1 MPHPRVRLA
10 PTGADIP
17 DGVLAAL
24 RDRFAA
30 VRAELDL
37 SLDYPADAL
46 AEAARVAAEP
56 SGLPTRD
63 ETDLPFFTVD
73 PPGSMD
79 LDQAMHLERDGDG
92 HRIRYAIADVP
103 AFVVPG
109 GDLDRVTRE
118 RGQTVYCP
126 DVRVPLHP
134 EVLSEA
140 AASLLPDA
148 VRPAFVWDLRL
159 DGSGDL
165 VDAQVHRAMV
175 RSVERLD
182 YAHVQAA
189 VDAGTGDERFL
200 LLREIG
206 ERRIEQER
214 ARGGA
219 SLPMPEQQVSEREG
233 GGFTLEFRP
242 PVPAEE
248 WNAQVSL
255 LTGMAAA
262 AMMVQ
267 AGVGVLR
274 TMPRP
279 TAEAVAR
286 FRRAAKGLG
295 VDWPADVPYG
305 DLVRGLDRTNPRHL
319 ALIHEATSLFRGAG
333 YTAFDG
339 EAPAEREHAAVAA
352 PYAHVTAPLRRLV
365 DRFGLVVCEAAC
377 RDADVP
383 DAVRAALPDLAEL
396 MRTSDGR
403 ARAAERACADA
414 TEAAVLH
421 GREGE
426 SFDAIVLDHTERGL
440 DVQLLDL
447 PVVTRATGR
456 RVGLGARVRVRLDRA
471 DVRAGALA
479 FSLVEATTHAGP

>member
-10 PTGADIP
+10 PTDADIP
-17 DGVLAAL
+17 AEVLQAL
-24 RDRFAA
+24 LARFAA
-30 VRAELDL
+30 VRDELDL
-37 SLDYPADAL
+37 SGDYPADAL
-46 AEAARVAAEP
+46 AEAEQVAAAP
-56 SGLPTRD
+56 PGLPERD
-63 ETDLPFFTVD
+63 ETALPFFTVD

-103 AFVVPG
+103 TFVRLG
-109 GDLDRVTRE
+109 GALDRVTRE

-134 EVLSEA
+134 EVLSEG

-159 DGSGDL
+159 DGAGLLTS
-165 VDAQVHRAMV
+165 AQVYRAMV

-182 YAHVQAA
+182 YTHVQAA
-189 VDAGTGDERFL
+189 IDAGTDDQRFL
-200 LLREIG
+200 MLREIG
-206 ERRIEQER
+206 ERRIAQER

-219 SLPMPEQQVSEREG
+219 SLPMPEQQVTARDG

-242 PVPAEE
+242 PVAAEE

-262 AMMVQ
+262 TMMLD

-274 TMPRP
+274 TMPAP
-279 TAEAVAR
+279 TPEAVAR
-286 FRRAAKGLG
+286 FRRVARGLG
-295 VDWPADVPYG
+295 AEWPEGVPYG
-305 DLVRGLDRTNPRHL
+305 EFVRGLDRSNPRHL
-319 ALIHEATSLFRGAG
+319 ALIHEATALFRGAG
-333 YTAFDG
+333 YTAFEG
-339 EAPAEREHAAVAA
+339 QAPAQPAHAAVAA

-377 RDADVP
+377 RGADVP
-383 DAVRAALPDLAEL
+383 DAVRAALPELAAL
-396 MRTSDGR
+396 MRDSDRR

-426 SFDAIVLDHTERGL
+426 SFGAIVVDHTDKGME
-440 DVQLLDL
+440 VQLVDL
-447 PVVTRATGR
+447 PVIARVTGR
-456 RVGLGARVRVRLDRA
+456 RAALGAHLSVRLDLA
-471 DVRAGALA
+471 DVRAGEVA
-479 FSLVEATTHAGP
+479 FSYE

>member
-1 MPHPRVRLA
+1 MPHPRVTLA
-10 PTGADIP
+10 PVDAEIP
-17 DGVLAAL
+17 DGTLAAL
-24 RDRFAA
+24 RERFAV
-30 VRAELDL
+30 VRSELGL
-37 SLDYPADAL
+37 PTDYPADAL
-46 AEAARVAAEP
+46 AEAERVSAAP
-56 SGLPTRD
+56 PDLPERD
-63 ETDLPFFTVD
+63 ESSLPFFTID

-103 AFVVPG
+103 AFVAPG
-109 GDLDRVTRE
+109 GALDRVTRE

-159 DGSGDL
+159 DHAGLLTSSE
-165 VDAQVHRAMV
+165 VRRAMV

-182 YAHVQAA
+182 YATVQAA
-189 VDAGTGDERFL
+189 VDAGTDDERFV
-200 LLREIG
+200 LLREVG
-206 ERRIEQER
+206 ERRVAQER

-219 SLPMPEQQVSEREG
+219 SLPMPEQQVSASEA

-262 AMMVQ
+262 AMMLD

-274 TMPRP
+274 TMPAP
-279 TAEAVAR
+279 TSEALAR
-286 FRRAAKGLG
+286 FRRAARGLG
-295 VDWPADVPYG
+295 VEWPEGIGYG
-305 DLVRGLDRTNPRHL
+305 DLVRGLDRTDPRHL

-333 YTAFDG
+333 YAAFDG
-339 EAPAEREHAAVAA
+339 PVPDVNEHAAVAA

-365 DRFGLVVCEAAC
+365 DRFGLLVCEAVSQG
-377 RDADVP
+377 REVP
-383 DAVRAALPDLAEL
+383 PDLRAALPDVPAL
-396 MRTSDGR
+396 MVESDRRT
-403 ARAAERACADA
+403 RAAERACADA

-426 SFDAIVLDHTERGL
+426 EFRAVVVDHTDKGME
-440 DVQLLDL
+440 VQLVDV
-447 PVVTRATGR
+447 PV
-456 RVGLGARVRVRLDRA
+456 LARVTGERASLGSEIAARLESA
-471 DVRAGALA
+471 DVRAGTVA
-479 FSLVEATTHAGP
+479 FVRA

>member
-10 PTGADIP
+10 PTDADIP
-17 DGVLAAL
+17 GEVLHDLEA
-24 RDRFAA
+24 RFAA
-30 VRAELDL
+30 VRDELGL

-46 AEAARVAAEP
+46 AEAEQVAAAP
-56 SGLPTRD
+56 AGLPGRD
-63 ETDLPFFTVD
+63 ETALPFFTID
-73 PPGSMD
+73 PPGSLD

-103 AFVVPG
+103 TFVRLG
-109 GDLDRVTRE
+109 GALDRVTRE

-159 DGSGDL
+159 DGAGLLTS
-165 VDAQVHRAMV
+165 AQVFRAMV

-189 VDAGTGDERFL
+189 IDAGTDDERFVL
-200 LLREIG
+200 LKEVG
-206 ERRIEQER
+206 ERRIAQER

-219 SLPMPEQQVSEREG
+219 SLPMPEQQVTARDG

-242 PVPAEE
+242 PVAAEE

-262 AMMVQ
+262 TMMLD

-274 TMPRP
+274 TMPAP
-279 TAEAVAR
+279 TPEAVTW
-286 FRRAAKGLG
+286 FRRVARGLG
-295 VDWPADVPYG
+295 AEWPPDQPYG
-305 DLVRGLDRTNPRHL
+305 EFIRGLDRSDPRHL
-319 ALIHEATSLFRGAG
+319 ALIHEATALFRGAG
-333 YTAFDG
+333 YTAFDA
-339 EAPAEREHAAVAA
+339 APPEQREHAAVAA

-377 RDADVP
+377 RGDEVP
-383 DAVRAALPDLAEL
+383 DAVRAALPELAGR
-396 MRTSDGR
+396 MRDSDRR
-403 ARAAERACADA
+403 ARTAERACADA
-414 TEAAVLH
+414 TEAAVLR

-426 SFDAIVLDHTERGL
+426 SFGAIVVDHTDKGME
-440 DVQLLDL
+440 VQLVEL
-447 PVVTRATGR
+447 PVIARVTGR
-456 RVGLGARVRVRLDRA
+456 RAALGAHLSVRLDLA
-471 DVRAGALA
+471 DVRSGEVA
-479 FSLVEATTHAGP
+479 FSYE

>member
-10 PTGADIP
+10 PTDADIP
-17 DGVLAAL
+17 DGVLGAL
-24 RDRFAA
+24 RERFDA
-30 VRAELDL
+30 VRGELGL
-37 SLDYPADAL
+37 GLDYPGDAL
-46 AEAARVAAEP
+46 AEAQRVAAAPP
-56 SGLPTRD
+56 SLPDRD
-63 ETDLPFFTVD
+63 ETDLAFFTID

-103 AFVVPG
+103 AFVRDG
-109 GDLDRVTRE
+109 GALDRVTRE

-159 DGSGDL
+159 DGAGALTS
-165 VDAQVHRAMV
+165 AEVHRAMV

-182 YAHVQAA
+182 YASVQAA
-189 VDAGTGDERFL
+189 VDAGTADERFL
-200 LLREIG
+200 ALREIG
-206 ERRIEQER
+206 QRRIEQER

-219 SLPMPEQQVSEREG
+219 SLPMPEQQVTARDG

-262 AMMVQ
+262 TMMLD
-267 AGVGVLR
+267 AGLGVLR
-274 TMPRP
+274 TMPAP
-279 TAEAVAR
+279 TPDAVAR
-286 FRRAAKGLG
+286 FRRAARGLG
-295 VDWPADVPYG
+295 VEWPEGEPYG
-305 DLVRGLDRTNPRHL
+305 DLVRGLDRANPRHL

-339 EAPAEREHAAVAA
+339 EAPRVREHAAVAA

-365 DRFGLVVCEAAC
+365 DRFGLVVCEAVS
-377 RDADVP
+377 RGGQVP
-383 DAVRAALPDLAEL
+383 DAVRAALADLPAL
-396 MRTSDGR
+396 MEESDRR

-426 SFDAIVLDHTERGL
+426 QFRAVVVDHTDTGMQ
-440 DVQLLDL
+440 VQLVDL
-447 PVVTRATGR
+447 PV
-456 RVGLGARVRVRLDRA
+456 LARVTGDRAPLGGEVSARLESA
-471 DVRAGALA
+471 DVRAGTVV
-479 FSLVEATTHAGP
+479 LVRD